1 MDLERSLYLIG
12 EAEVRLDF
20 QRAAVARMR
29 SDIDP
34 IFAALARELVCLM
47 QDKIVIMKHMHE
59 AMLNREPYLPAAVR
73 RLMVEDDVI
82 FRTRGSA
89 FAGHHSALET
99 G

>member
-59 AMLNREPYLPAAVR
+59 A
-73 RLMVEDDVI
+73 
-82 FRTRGSA
+82 
-89 FAGHHSALET
+89 
-99 G
+99 